1 MLTYPA
7 PCCQNQTTPVLVAR
21 RQKRFPPAEKR
32 KKILFSKNL
41 FRKFTNFCA
50 ISCVKIIAVSAPT
63 PFIAFDPIFA
73 HPLPEGHRFPMLKY
87 ELLPAQLLYEG
98 ALTQSAFFSPPP
110 VSEEIILRTHSA
122 GYWNRMKN
130 LELTAKEMRA
140 IGFPL
145 SAPLVERERRILQ
158 GTIDCAR
165 ISETT
170 GVALNVAGGTHHA
183 FADRGEGFCLLNDF
197 AVAAFQLLHENGAE
211 RILIA
216 DLDVHQGN
224 GTAAL
229 TAGEARIFTF
239 SMHGNHNYPARK
251 EQSDLDIPL
260 ADGTGGKEYLDLLQI
275 HLPAVIERFKPTRIF
290 YLSGVDVLATD
301 KWGKLALTPAECA
314 ARDQYVFETARR
326 HSLPVAVAMGGGY
339 SPEIRHI
346 VDAHAGTYRAAME
359 VFGL

>member
-1 MLTYPA
+1 
-7 PCCQNQTTPVLVAR
+7 
-21 RQKRFPPAEKR
+21 
-32 KKILFSKNL
+32 
-41 FRKFTNFCA
+41 
-50 ISCVKIIAVSAPT
+50 
-63 PFIAFDPIFA
+63 
-73 HPLPEGHRFPMLKY
+73 MLKY

-122 GYWNRMKN
+122 EYWNRMKN
-130 LELTAKEMRA
+130 LELTQKEMRA

-158 GTIDCAR
+158 GTLTGAK

-197 AVAAFQLLHENGAE
+197 AVAAFQLLYENPKE
-211 RILIA
+211 RILIV

-229 TAGEARIFTF
+229 TAGEDRIFTF
-239 SMHGNHNYPARK
+239 SMHGDHNYPARK

-260 ADGTGGKEYLDLLQI
+260 ADGTTGKEYMELLQKY
-275 HLPAVIERFKPTRIF
+275 LPAVIQKFKPNRLF

-301 KWGKLALTPAECA
+301 RWGKLALSPAECA
-314 ARDQYVFETARR
+314 NRDRYIFQTACQ
-326 HSLPVAVAMGGGY
+326 HSLPVTVAMGGGY

-346 VDAHAGTYRAAME
+346 VDAHAATYRAAMD
-359 VFGL
+359 VFAL

>member
-1 MLTYPA
+1 MSLS
-7 PCCQNQTTPVLVAR
+7 
-21 RQKRFPPAEKR
+21 
-32 KKILFSKNL
+32 I
-41 FRKFTNFCA
+41 
-50 ISCVKIIAVSAPT
+50 

-98 ALTQSAFFSPPP
+98 ALTPNAFFSPPP

-122 GYWNRMKN
+122 GYWHRMKH
-130 LELTAKEMRA
+130 LELTQKEMRA
-140 IGFPL
+140 VGFPL

-158 GTIDCAR
+158 GTINCAR

-197 AVAAFQLLHENGAE
+197 AVAAFQLLHENPKE
-211 RILIA
+211 RILIV

-229 TAGEARIFTF
+229 TAPEPHIFTF
-239 SMHGNHNYPARK
+239 SMHGDHNYPARK

-260 ADGTGGKEYLDLLQI
+260 ADGTTGKEYMELLQT
-275 HLPAVIERFKPTRIF
+275 HLPAVLERFRPTRLF

-301 KWGKLALTPAECA
+301 KWGKLALTLPECA
-314 ARDQYVFETARR
+314 ARDHFIFMLARR
-326 HSLPVAVAMGGGY
+326 LSLPVAVAMGGGY

-346 VDAHAGTYRAAME
+346 VDAHAGTYRAAMD

>member
-1 MLTYPA
+1 M
-7 PCCQNQTTPVLVAR
+7 
-21 RQKRFPPAEKR
+21 
-32 KKILFSKNL
+32 
-41 FRKFTNFCA
+41 
-50 ISCVKIIAVSAPT
+50 SASV

-98 ALTQSAFFSPPP
+98 AVTQNAFFSPEP
-110 VSEEIILRTHSA
+110 VSEEIILRTHNA

-130 LELTAKEMRA
+130 LKLTTKEMRA

-145 SAPLVERERRILQ
+145 SAPLVDRERRILQ
-158 GTIDCAR
+158 GTLEGAR

-197 AVAAFQLLHENGAE
+197 AVAAFQLLHENPKE
-211 RILIA
+211 RILIV

-229 TAGEARIFTF
+229 TVGEHRIFTF
-239 SMHGNHNYPARK
+239 SMHGDHNYPARK
-251 EQSDLDIPL
+251 ERSDLDIPL
-260 ADGTGGKEYLDLLQI
+260 ADGTTGKEYLDLLCK
-275 HLPAVIERFKPTRIF
+275 HLPAVLKTFKPTRIF

-314 ARDQYVFETARR
+314 DRDHYVFTLARR
-326 HSLPVAVAMGGGY
+326 HSLPVTVAMGGGY

-346 VDAHAGTYRAAME
+346 VNAHAGTYRAAMD

>member
-1 MLTYPA
+1 MHKYP
-7 PCCQNQTTPVLVAR
+7 
-21 RQKRFPPAEKR
+21 
-32 KKILFSKNL
+32 
-41 FRKFTNFCA
+41 
-50 ISCVKIIAVSAPT
+50 

-98 ALTQSAFFSPPP
+98 ALTQDAFFSPPP
-110 VSEEIILRTHSA
+110 VSEDIILRTHSA
-122 GYWNRMKN
+122 EYWYRMKQ
-130 LELTAKEMRA
+130 LQLTQKEMRA

-158 GTIDCAR
+158 GTLTGAKIAE
-165 ISETT
+165 ST

-197 AVAAFQLLHENGAE
+197 AVAAFQLLHENPRA
-211 RILIA
+211 RILIV

-229 TAGEARIFTF
+229 TAGEDRIFTF
-239 SMHGNHNYPARK
+239 SMHGHHNYPARK
-251 EQSDLDIPL
+251 EKSSLDIPL
-260 ADGTGGKEYLDLLQI
+260 ADGTGGKEYLELLHR
-275 HLPAVIERFKPTRIF
+275 HLPAVVDHFRPSRLF

-301 KWGKLALTPAECA
+301 KWGKLALTPEECA
-314 ARDQYVFETARR
+314 ERDRYIFRMARQ
-326 HSLPVAVAMGGGY
+326 HSLPVTVAMGGGY

-346 VDAHAGTYRAAME
+346 VDAHAATYRAALDI
-359 VFGL
+359 FDL